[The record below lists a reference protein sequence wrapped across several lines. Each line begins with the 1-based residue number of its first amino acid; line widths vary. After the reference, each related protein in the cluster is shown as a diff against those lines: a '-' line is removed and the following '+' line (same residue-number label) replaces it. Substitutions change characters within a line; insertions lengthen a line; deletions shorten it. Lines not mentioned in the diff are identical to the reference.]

1 MIVLIRINSLYD
13 LWVIFVVSEYFYKA
27 MNCFGLVCVT
37 SSLLR
42 VGSVAADS
50 FEWVVANRFRWFRV
64 ALGGFRWF
72 AVLVVTVNT
81 IKILKIL
88 PKFFNRFLN
97 IARFLIFFK
106 KINNRWEGRQLF
118 GTRKYSVLKIHIA
131 IFCVLCFT

>member
-1 MIVLIRINSLYD
+1 MIVLIRIHSLYD
-13 LWVIFVVSEYFYKA
+13 LWVIFVISAYFYKA
-27 MNCFGLVCVT
+27 MNCFGLVRVT
-37 SSLLR
+37 SSWLR

-64 ALGGFRWF
+64 ASGGFRWF

-97 IARFLIFFK
+97 ITKF
-106 KINNRWEGRQLF
+106 
-118 GTRKYSVLKIHIA
+118 
-131 IFCVLCFT
+131 